1 MTGYTY
7 MLPEMF
13 LEWSVDDRIQDY
25 WEMHT
30 YEQRWDQ
37 YVQAVQNQSYCLNE
51 IKSCEKWVF
60 DKNDPNYPFPVGW
73 KWKKD

>member
-7 MLPEMF
+7 MLPDMF

-30 YEQRWDQ
+30 NEQRWDQ
-37 YVQAVQNQSYCLNE
+37 YVQAVQNQIRIYCSSDWNPS
-51 IKSCEKWVF
+51 KYKV
-60 DKNDPNYPFPVGW
+60 
-73 KWKKD
+73 